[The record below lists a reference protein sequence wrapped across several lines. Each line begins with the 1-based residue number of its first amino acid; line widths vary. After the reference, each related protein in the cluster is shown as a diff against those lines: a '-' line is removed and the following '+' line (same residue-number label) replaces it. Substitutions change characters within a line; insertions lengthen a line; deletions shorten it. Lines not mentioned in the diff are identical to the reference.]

1 MTPGVFHRSTSDP
14 FRSRR
19 RAWLAWIAVCLI
31 WGTTY
36 LAIKV
41 ALETI
46 PPFLISGLRCVL
58 GGLLLVVWLRMT
70 GQAVPGPAAW
80 PRLAVL
86 GFLMLTLGNGGVAWG
101 EQYLA
106 SGLTA
111 VFIATSPFWM
121 VAIDSALPG
130 GERVRPMQWTGV
142 AVGFAGIVLLVWPEL
157 AAADIGGWG
166 VVAGI
171 VALQIA
177 CVGWALASAITRR
190 RTVSADVLGVAAL
203 QLVFGGVFLL
213 ALATLSGEWERLAFT
228 PRTLA
233 AFVYLVVAGSLVA
246 FAAYSYALRHLPV
259 SIVSMYTYVNPV
271 IAVVLGTLLLGE
283 PFRISMLL
291 SVVVIL
297 AGIALVRGWGVR
309 ARSRL

>member
-1 MTPGVFHRSTSDP
+1 MLTT
-14 FRSRR
+14 RSR
-19 RAWLAWIAVCLI
+19 AWIAWAAVCVI

-36 LAIKV
+36 LAIKI

-46 PPFLISGLRCVL
+46 PPFAISGLRCAI
-58 GGLLLVVWLRMT
+58 GGALLLGWLVAT
-70 GQAVPGPAAW
+70 GRPVPGPRTW
-80 PRLAVL
+80 PRLSIL

-101 EQYLA
+101 EQYLP

-130 GERVRPMQWTGV
+130 GERVRPLQWLGV

-157 AAADIGGWG
+157 TDSPLGGWAL
-166 VVAGI
+166 VPGI
-171 VALQIA
+171 VALQVA
-177 CVGWALASAITRR
+177 CIGWALASAITRR

-203 QLVFGGVFLL
+203 QLVFGGIFLL
-213 ALATLSGEWERLAFT
+213 AMATLSGEWARFTFT
-228 PRTLA
+228 PRTTA
-233 AFVYLVVAGSLVA
+233 AFAYLVLAGSLVA

-259 SIVSMYTYVNPV
+259 STVSMYTYVNPV
-271 IAVVLGTLLLGE
+271 IAVALGTLLLGE
-283 PFRISMLL
+283 PFRPSMLL

-297 AGIALVRGWGVR
+297 LGIALVRGWHGPRPKVTGV
-309 ARSRL
+309 

>member
-1 MTPGVFHRSTSDP
+1 
-14 FRSRR
+14 
-19 RAWLAWIAVCLI
+19 
-31 WGTTY
+31 
-36 LAIKV
+36 V
-41 ALETI
+41 ALETM
-46 PPFLISGLRCVL
+46 PAFLISGLRCVF
-58 GGLLLVVWLRMT
+58 GGLLLIGWLRMRA
-70 GQAVPGPAAW
+70 QAVPGPATW
-80 PRLAVL
+80 PRQAVL
-86 GFLMLTLGNGGVAWG
+86 GFLMLTLGNGGVAWA

-121 VAIDSALPG
+121 VAIDSVLPG
-130 GERVRPMQWTGV
+130 GDRVQPAQWLGV

-157 AAADIGGWG
+157 AAADVGGWG
-166 VVAGI
+166 VVAG
-171 VALQIA
+171 VAALQVA
-177 CVGWALASAITRR
+177 CIGWALASVLTRR

-213 ALATLSGEWERLAFT
+213 GLATLAGEWPHLSFT
-228 PRTLA
+228 PRTLG

-271 IAVVLGTLLLGE
+271 IAVMLGTLLLGE
-283 PFRISMLL
+283 PFRVSMLF

-297 AGIALVRGWGVR
+297 LGIALVRGWGR
-309 ARSRL
+309 ARQM